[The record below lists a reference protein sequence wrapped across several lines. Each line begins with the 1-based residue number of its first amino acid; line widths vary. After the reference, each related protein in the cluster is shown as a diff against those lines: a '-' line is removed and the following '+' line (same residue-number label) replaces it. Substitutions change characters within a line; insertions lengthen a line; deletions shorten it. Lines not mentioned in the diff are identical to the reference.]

1 MQQSPMHAPDFLS
14 AAEPF
19 GLLAR
24 WYAEAQASEP
34 RDHNACQLAT
44 VDAAGL
50 PNVRTVL
57 LKDAG
62 REGFVFFTNT
72 ESAKGEELK
81 SGKAAILLY
90 WKTLSRQIRV
100 RGAVLQ
106 VSAREADDYFATRPR
121 EAQIGAWASMQ
132 SRELPDRAEF
142 ERRITEFGKRFANA
156 SVPRPPHWCGFRLS
170 PEYIEFWQERPF
182 RWHDRL
188 AFAREAVGWRRFQ
201 LYP

>member
-1 MQQSPMHAPDFLS
+1 MQADPMNAPDFMA

-19 GLLAR
+19 ALLAR
-24 WYAEAQASEP
+24 WWEEANAKET
-34 RDHNACQLAT
+34 RDANACQLAT
-44 VDAAGL
+44 VDGSGM

-62 REGFVFFTNT
+62 PEGFVFFTNA

-100 RGAVLQ
+100 RGGVLP
-106 VSAREADDYFATRPR
+106 VSAAESDAYFATRPR

-132 SRELPDRAEF
+132 SREMPSREEF
-142 ERRITEFGKRFANA
+142 DRRIAEFGKRFANA
-156 SVPRPPHWCGFRLS
+156 NVPRPPYWSGFRLT
-170 PEYIEFWQERPF
+170 PDYIEFWQERPF
-182 RWHDRL
+182 RLHDRL
-188 AFAREAVGWRRFQ
+188 SFERAGTGWRRFR